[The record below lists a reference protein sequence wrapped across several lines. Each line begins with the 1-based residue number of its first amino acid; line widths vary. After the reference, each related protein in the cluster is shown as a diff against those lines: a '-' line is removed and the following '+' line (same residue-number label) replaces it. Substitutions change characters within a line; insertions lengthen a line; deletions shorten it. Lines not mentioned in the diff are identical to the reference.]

1 MIGDNMKKKK
11 REGLLFFIFG
21 GCIIA
26 LTLFVLYNVSLKE
39 EANQDE
45 SKIWDIHFVDL
56 IASVVGKAE
65 YTLPTF
71 SNTVVQQH
79 TVTIHDI
86 GDSVTFQF
94 RVVNN
99 GNQDALLKDII
110 MSIPRCSGNK
120 DDDEK
125 LVCDNIVY
133 ELLNEDGTKLK
144 DDIILPKESSIVLH
158 LLVEYPSSMKEK
170 PKKSVLIDNLDIDL
184 IFSKK

>member
-1 MIGDNMKKKK
+1 MGDIVKKKK
-11 REGLLFFIFG
+11 REGLVFFLFG

-26 LTLFVLYNVSLKE
+26 LTLFVLYNVSMKE
-39 EANQDE
+39 KVNQE
-45 SKIWDIHFVDL
+45 ENMHWDIHFVDL
-56 IASVVGKAE
+56 IASAVGKAD

-79 TVTIHDI
+79 TVTINEV

-99 GNQDALLKDII
+99 GNQDAHLKDIV
-110 MSIPRCSGNK
+110 MSIPRCKGDK
-120 DDDEK
+120 VEDEK
-125 LVCDNIVY
+125 LVCDNLIY
-133 ELLNEDGTKLK
+133 KLCNEDGTELK
-144 DDIILPKESSIVLH
+144 DDIVLSKESSMVIH

-170 PKKSVLIDNLDIDL
+170 PKKSVVIDNLDIDL